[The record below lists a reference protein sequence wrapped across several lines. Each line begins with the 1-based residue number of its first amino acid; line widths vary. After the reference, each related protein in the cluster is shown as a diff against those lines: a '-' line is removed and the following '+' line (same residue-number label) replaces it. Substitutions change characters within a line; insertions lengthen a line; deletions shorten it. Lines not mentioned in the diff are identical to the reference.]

1 MLDGVETWD
10 RVGDLGRVETWDR
23 VGDAGWGRDMGQGGR
38 CWVG

>member
-10 RVGDLGRVETWDR
+10 M

-38 CWVG
+38 CWMG

>member
-10 RVGDLGRVETWDR
+10 RVGD
-23 VGDAGWGRDMGQGGR
+23 AGWGKGVGQGGR